1 MTLRAYE
8 RHAADYGRG
17 DDDRGWLVPV
27 LDQFLAMVRPG
38 GIVLDLGCGP
48 GREAFEL
55 AERGVRVVGL
65 DIASSLLGRAHR
77 EHPVVGYVRGDM
89 RHSTRPETGAS
100 TSPPAGSSSRASI
113 TLKATPR
120 TSTSERQDGSKRSP
134 AGRVDTACRAAV
146 TSSVTRAE
154 ISTLIGKSRSQAGL
168 RELGGS
174 VNPAPRAATEW
185 PRESRPEHPSRVS
198 RRRRCGRRYPGP
210 GQSLRL
216 CPYACR
222 WTGPCPE
229 PALPSRRWGNTG
241 GTA

>member
-17 DDDRGWLVPV
+17 DNDRGWLVPV

-89 RHSTRPETGAS
+89 RQLPFESESFDGVWAAASLHHLRPEEVRMSLAEVSRVLRPNGAFY
-100 TSPPAGSSSRASI
+100 
-113 TLKATPR
+113 
-120 TSTSERQDGSKRSP
+120 
-134 AGRVDTACRAAV
+134 
-146 TSSVTRAE
+146 SSVESGETAGTTPPLPGDQVQSDRYYAFYSPGDWRQHVAAGGLVVESLNHAE
-154 ISTLIGKSRSQAGL
+154 SDPTHLNVGATGWIEVFAR
-168 RELGGS
+168 R
-174 VNPAPRAATEW
+174 PR
-185 PRESRPEHPSRVS
+185 
-198 RRRRCGRRYPGP
+198 
-210 GQSLRL
+210 
-216 CPYACR
+216 
-222 WTGPCPE
+222 
-229 PALPSRRWGNTG
+229 
-241 GTA
+241 